1 MLKEVF
7 QVYLNR
13 LVDLSS
19 KNRSLYLS
27 KIIPSQMVNLN
38 ELDFLNH
45 HSSFRY
51 IEELLG
57 NELLIPLIPTSDPRD
72 SHVNIFSKRL
82 NRIQSLAQTAEH
94 ETGEQSTFLAW
105 PYVEGK
111 LINGQIIRCPLIFF
125 PVTLLIEDNK
135 WKLKR
140 TKSDLPFFNKTFLL
154 AYEQA
159 YGKKRSKEVFD
170 FLIEDFPKDAVGFLN
185 SLYDFI
191 KEELQINFTTALY
204 EKKIL
209 DFPES
214 NKSLDDSRLK
224 LGELKLKAYAILG
237 LFSQK
242 TGFLIQDYEQLIAD
256 ENEISLEALFQKKFA
271 PRDYQIKPI
280 REDQLYNCF
289 PVDAYQ
295 EEVIKA
301 VRTGKSVVVEG
312 PPGTGK
318 SQLISN
324 LALDYIA
331 RGKKVLVVSQKRAA
345 LDVVYQRLADLGFD
359 MFLALVHDF
368 RADRSTLFKKI
379 QGQIDS
385 LDNYK
390 SQNQSIDAI
399 QLERQFFQVS
409 KTIENQVEFFDDFKK
424 ALFNTEECEIPIK
437 ELYLES
443 KQGEEHFDMTQYY
456 KRFPFERVPVF
467 LRNLKV
473 YSYYYDKYQIQDSFW
488 LHRVSFSL
496 FSASSQERLEEVF
509 DEIRAVKS
517 KITRHF
523 EPSQLFDISFFYSL
537 YEQKSKVKQ
546 LSECFNQEGIE
557 VFEKIIDT
565 NPEQIDLLWLEQKFE
580 TIQTLL
586 SEFGVEWY
594 SSDEEVENYLTLSIT
609 YKDRGKGI
617 LDRLLWPIKKKQFIP
632 LFELLEKN
640 SLSIDKYGNESL
652 LKKLENRLNLN
663 HQITLLSKKDWL
675 KIPKK
680 PFSFPEFR
688 HFAQGS
694 LAAINAKLI
703 LHEFGQ
709 MGNFLIEGVKEG
721 NLSIV
726 KSKLQKLLKE
736 FEYLDNRFPH
746 WSLFLSK
753 IQIQHLFLD
762 CSDQGFEKLK
772 NESKFIFDDLVA
784 FDSLKEELSP
794 KDVYLMEKLRNKY
807 SSETFDILQ
816 KRFLAGLRL
825 AWIAHIEK
833 KYPVLKEISTPKTGL
848 VQEELIAAILAKWD
862 LSKFI
867 SGLRLREYTLKDLK
881 YNRLGNLVSFRE
893 LSHQVKKKRGLWSIK
908 KMLENFEAD
917 IFQLMPCWLASPE
930 TVSALFPLKASFDL
944 VIFDEASQCFVERG
958 LPAMLRGKQVLVAGD
973 SQQLQPFDLYET
985 RFETEEEGVDF
996 EIDSLLDI
1004 SSMYFEKFW
1013 LQGHY
1018 RSEQLSLIEFS
1029 NTFFYEDKLS
1039 MLPNRNLVNQPA
1051 MPYKLIKVE
1060 GVWDHQINI
1069 EEADAVIHEVKS
1081 IQQAHPFD
1089 SIGIITFNYFQM
1101 EFIKEKLQ
1109 GDLQIELKNLTVKN
1123 IENVQ
1128 GDEFDRVIFS
1138 IGYAKNKSGRFISNF
1153 GMLSKKGGSN
1163 RLNVA
1168 VSRSRKSIS
1177 LVTSLNSRDFKPSQL
1192 KNPGIEMLKNYLDFV
1207 ERKVSG
1213 KNPQKEVLITKG
1225 YQQNWYLKNKLIE
1238 QNGGSDLVFF
1248 SDSKWMDLA
1257 IVKDNQFQLAL
1268 LTDDDRMY
1276 MAKGAKEAFA
1286 YHPIQLQ
1293 QKNWPFFIY
1302 FSRQYWMGKIPFLQR
1317 S

>member
-13 LVDLSS
+13 LVDLSN
-19 KNRSLYLS
+19 KNRSLYLP

-45 HSSFRY
+45 HGSFRY
-51 IEELLG
+51 IEELLE
-57 NELLIPLIPTSDPRD
+57 NDLLIPLIATADPRD
-72 SHVNIFSKRL
+72 SSVNTYSKRL
-82 NRIQSLAQTAEH
+82 QRIQAMAQTAEN
-94 ETGEQSTFLAW
+94 ETGERSTFLAW
-105 PYVEGK
+105 PFVEGK
-111 LINGQIIRCPLIFF
+111 LINGQILRCPLIFF
-125 PVTLLIEDNK
+125 PVSLHIEDNK
-135 WKLKR
+135 WQLKR
-140 TKSDLPFFNKTFLL
+140 GKSDLPFFNKTFLL

-159 YGKKRSKEVFD
+159 YGKKCPKEVFD
-170 FLIEDFPKDAVGFLN
+170 FLIEDFPKESVGFLN

-191 KEELQINFTTALY
+191 KEELQINFTSALY

-214 NKSLDDSRLK
+214 SKSLDDNRLK
-224 LGELKLKAYAILG
+224 LGELKLKGYAILG

-256 ENEISLEALFQKKFA
+256 ENEISLEALFQNKFA
-271 PRDYQIKPI
+271 LTDHEIKPI

-301 VRTGKSVVVEG
+301 VRSGKSVVVEG

-345 LDVVYQRLADLGFD
+345 LDVVYQRLAGLGFES
-359 MFLALVHDF
+359 FLALVHDF
-368 RADRSTLFKKI
+368 RADRKEFCKKI
-379 QGQIDS
+379 QDQIES

-390 SQNQSIDAI
+390 IQNQSIDAI
-399 QLERQFFQVS
+399 QLERQFFKLS
-409 KTIENQVEFFDDFKK
+409 KTIENHVEYFDDFKK
-424 ALFNTEECEIPIK
+424 ALFNTEECELPIK

-443 KQGEEHFDMTQYY
+443 KLNEEHFDMTQYY
-456 KRFPFERVPVF
+456 KRFSFERVPVF

-473 YSYYYDKYQIQDSFW
+473 YSHYYDKYQVEDSFW

-496 FSASSQERLEEVF
+496 FSPNSQARLEEVF
-509 DEIRAVKS
+509 DEIHAVKS
-517 KITRHF
+517 KITRQF
-523 EPSQLFDISFFYSL
+523 ESSQLFDISFFYSL
-537 YEQKSKVKQ
+537 YEQRSRVLQ
-546 LSECFNQEGIE
+546 LLEYFNQDGIE
-557 VFEKIIDT
+557 AFEKIIDT
-565 NPEQIDLLWLEQKFE
+565 NPDQIDLLWLEQKLD
-580 TIQTLL
+580 TIQNLL
-586 SEFGVEWY
+586 SEFGVEWN
-594 SSDEEVENYLTLSIT
+594 SSDEEVEKFLALSIT
-609 YKDRGKGI
+609 YKERGKGI
-617 LDRLLWPIKKKQFIP
+617 LDRLLWPLKKKQFIP

-640 SLSIDKYGNESL
+640 NLSIDRHGNESL

-663 HQITLLSKKDWL
+663 HQITLLSQKEWL
-675 KIPKK
+675 KTPEK
-680 PFSFPEFR
+680 PFNFPEFNK
-688 HFAQGS
+688 FAQGS
-694 LAAINAKLI
+694 LAAINAKFI
-703 LHEFGQ
+703 IHEFGQ
-709 MGNFLIEGVKEG
+709 IGKFLIEGGIEG
-721 NLSIV
+721 DPSII
-726 KSKLQKLLKE
+726 KAKLAKLLTE
-736 FEYLDNRFPH
+736 FRYVESRFPH

-762 CSDQGFEKLK
+762 CPDQGFQKLK
-772 NESKFIFDDLVA
+772 TECKLIFDDLVA

-794 KDVYLMEKLRNKY
+794 KDVYLMEKLRNTY
-807 SSETFDILQ
+807 SSETFDILK
-816 KRFLAGLRL
+816 KRFLSGLRL

-833 KYPVLKEISTPKTGL
+833 KYPVLKEISTPNTGL
-848 VQEELIAAILAKWD
+848 VQEELIAAILGKWD

-908 KMLENFEAD
+908 KLLENFEAD

-930 TVSALFPLKASFDL
+930 TVSALFPLKQSFDL

-985 RFETEEEGVDF
+985 RFETEEEGADF
-996 EIDSLLDI
+996 EIDSLLEI
-1004 SSMYFEKFW
+1004 SSVYFEKFW

-1039 MLPNRNLVNQPA
+1039 MLPDRNLINHPV
-1051 MPYKLIKVE
+1051 MPYKLIKVD
-1060 GVWDHQINI
+1060 GVWDHQMNTK
-1069 EEADAVIHEVKS
+1069 EADAVIQEVKT
-1081 IQQAHPFD
+1081 IQQIYPLE

-1101 EFIKEKLQ
+1101 ELIKEKLHA
-1109 GDLQIELKNLTVKN
+1109 DLQIDLKNLAVKN

-1138 IGYAKNKSGRFISNF
+1138 IGYARNKIGRFISNF

-1168 VSRSRKSIS
+1168 VSRARKSIS

-1192 KNPGIEMLKNYLDFV
+1192 KNPGIEMLKNYLEFV

-1213 KNPQKEVLITKG
+1213 KTPQKEVLITKG
-1225 YQQNWYLKNKLIE
+1225 YHQNWYLKNRLKQE
-1238 QNGGSDLVFF
+1238 NEGRDMVFF

-1257 IVKDNQFQLAL
+1257 VVKENQFQLAL

-1276 MAKGAKEAFA
+1276 MATGAKEAFA

-1302 FSRQYWMGKIPFLQR
+1302 FTRQFWMEKKPFLDR